1 MKRDYMRN
9 IFTLGLIK
17 KKIIIVLIITV
28 TAISLSISI
37 IHDYE
42 RELQSIE
49 IYLKDGRLIESENY
63 WENGNFISYE
73 KYGVII
79 KINKNIVKEIKSLD
93 PKETSNKISLK
104 GSLLKEKKKKY
115 NSYLSII
122 ITEDNRTIRADKT
135 WFNDYNIGYTKGG
148 IKYYIEEDNI
158 NQFIRTKMSL
168 TKIVSILKIWFN
180 HIKNSI
186 KFKLNN
192 YF

>member
-1 MKRDYMRN
+1 MRN
-9 IFTLGLIK
+9 IFTLGFIK
-17 KKIIIVLIITV
+17 KKIIIVSIISV

-42 RELQSIE
+42 GELQSNE
-49 IYLKDGRLIESENY
+49 IYLKDGRIIEAENY
-63 WENGNFISYE
+63 WENGNVISYE

-79 KINKNIVKEIKSLD
+79 KINKNIVKEVRTLD
-93 PKETSNKISLK
+93 SKKTSNKIFLK

-135 WFNDYNIGYTKGG
+135 WFNDYNIGYTKGD

-168 TKIVSILKIWFN
+168 TKMVSILNIWFI